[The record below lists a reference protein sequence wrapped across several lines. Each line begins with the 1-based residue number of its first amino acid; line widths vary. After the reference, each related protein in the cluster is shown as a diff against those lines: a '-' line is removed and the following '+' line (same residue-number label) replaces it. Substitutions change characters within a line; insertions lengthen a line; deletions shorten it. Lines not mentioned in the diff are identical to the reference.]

1 MRVSIDEVVIEVTA
15 RPGASRR
22 GVIGVSG
29 DRLVIA
35 VHSQPD
41 KGKAN
46 DELIEYLAREMRVPR
61 SALLI
66 VRGETSRRKTI
77 RVVTHEPIKDR
88 ISTEENRQPKVA
100 SASARSLSGR
110 CPSASNSD

>member
-1 MRVSIDEVVIEVTA
+1 VTFGGNPPASDLPWMRVSIDEVIIELTA

-22 GVIGVSG
+22 GVIGVTG
-29 DRLVIA
+29 DRLVVAIN
-35 VHSQPD
+35 SPPD

-46 DELIEYLAREMRVPR
+46 DELVEYLAREMRVPK

-77 RVVTHEPIKDR
+77 RIVTHEP
-88 ISTEENRQPKVA
+88 TKVA
-100 SASARSLSGR
+100 ARLRQISKIK
-110 CPSASNSD
+110 

>member
-1 MRVSIDEVVIEVTA
+1 MSPGGNPPGSDVLWMRVSIDEVIIEVTA

-22 GVIGVSG
+22 GVIGVTG
-29 DRLVIA
+29 DRLVVAIN
-35 VHSQPD
+35 SPPD

-46 DELIEYLAREMRVPR
+46 DELVEYLARETRVPK

-77 RVVTHEPIKDR
+77 RIVTHEPA
-88 ISTEENRQPKVA
+88 KVA
-100 SASARSLSGR
+100 ARLRQLSK
-110 CPSASNSD
+110 PK

>member
-1 MRVSIDEVVIEVTA
+1 MSQGSNPPAPDSPWMRVAVDEVVIEVTA

-22 GVIGVSG
+22 GAIGVTA
-29 DRLVIA
+29 DRLV
-35 VHSQPD
+35 VGVNSPPE

-61 SALLI
+61 SALMI

-77 RVVTHEPIKDR
+77 RIVTHEPAR
-88 ISTEENRQPKVA
+88 VA
-100 SASARSLSGR
+100 SRLRQISK
-110 CPSASNSD
+110 PK

>member
-1 MRVSIDEVVIEVTA
+1 MRVSIDEVIIELTV

-22 GVIGVSG
+22 GVIGVTG
-29 DRLVIA
+29 DRLVVAIN
-35 VHSQPD
+35 SPPD

-46 DELIEYLAREMRVPR
+46 DELVDYLAREMRVPK

-77 RVVTHEPIKDR
+77 RIVTHTPA
-88 ISTEENRQPKVA
+88 KVA
-100 SASARSLSGR
+100 ARLRQISK
-110 CPSASNSD
+110 PK

>member
-1 MRVSIDEVVIEVTA
+1 MRVAGGEVTIEVTA

-22 GVIGVSG
+22 GVIGTSG
-29 DRLVIA
+29 ERLVVG
-35 VHSQPD
+35 VHSRPD

-46 DELIEYLAREMRVPR
+46 DELIEYLAGELRVPR

-77 RVVTHEPIKDR
+77 RIVTHEPAKAASR
-88 ISTEENRQPKVA
+88 LRQISKPK
-100 SASARSLSGR
+100 
-110 CPSASNSD
+110 

>member
-1 MRVSIDEVVIEVTA
+1 MRVSIDEVIIELTA

-22 GVIGVSG
+22 GVVGVTG
-29 DRLVIA
+29 DRLVVAIN
-35 VHSQPD
+35 SPPD

-46 DELIEYLAREMRVPR
+46 DELVEYLAREMRVPK

-77 RVVTHEPIKDR
+77 RIVTHEP
-88 ISTEENRQPKVA
+88 TKVA
-100 SASARSLSGR
+100 ARLRQISK
-110 CPSASNSD
+110 PK